1 MSQRSL
7 PSSSALDAAVLN
19 LVREEVLQTPP
30 GFGTESDLFSAGLD
44 SMAIMQLLL
53 LLEERFGVSLRGNG
67 GNGSS
72 LFSCI
77 CFRSGRA
84 RYHLRNRDGRVR
96 TGRSDEK
103 LPVVIFKLF
112 RRC

>member
-1 MSQRSL
+1 MSQLSSS
-7 PSSSALDAAVLN
+7 PSSALDAAVLN

-44 SMAIMQLLL
+44 SMAIMQMLLL
-53 LLEERFGVSLRGNG
+53 LERFGVSLRGNG
-67 GNGSS
+67 SNGSS

-84 RYHLRNRDGRVR
+84 RHHLRNRDGRVR